1 MRFLSHNW
9 WGKPAIGL
17 LLAISMLSFMPSPIS
32 LNQTAAQEESRL
44 FTETGKTVK
53 GRFLS
58 YWDDNGG
65 LPRQGYP
72 ISEELREVSDTNG
85 KTYTIQYFERAVF
98 ELHPGNAEP
107 YDVLLSLLGAGLY
120 GQKYPG
126 GAANQAPSAQPGA
139 LEFAQTG
146 KRVGGQFLEYWR
158 ANGGLEQFGYPLSDE
173 FNERSDLDG
182 KTYRVQY
189 FERAVFEHHTE
200 NVEPYRV
207 LLSQLVTF
215 RYQAKYATHVTAG
228 RVVAGADMAVKRSCH
243 TVTLLQNSK
252 VLVAGGMIREGNFS
266 ANAELYDPATGKFA
280 PTGSLNRGRACHTA
294 SLLDDGRVLII
305 AGDWGHNLDSAEIYD
320 PTTGK
325 FTYTGSL
332 NHKRSGSPAILLKD
346 GRVLVVGGYD
356 RGLLKSVEL
365 YDPGTGKFT
374 LTGAMSD
381 ARSTPGAGLLPD
393 GRVLITGGGANG
405 TVLSTAEIYDPATG
419 KFAATGSMGLSR
431 HKHGQMMLPDGRV
444 LVLGGA
450 DGRDWRGLRSEAE
463 IYNPATGR
471 FTPTGN
477 MRNKRFKLAD
487 AVTVTGQGTLLV
499 AGGGSLVEIY
509 DPAGGEFRSAEGDT
523 GTARYYQTT
532 TALPD
537 GSVLIAGGYDSDIAS
552 TAHTWLYKP

>member
-1 MRFLSHNW
+1 MRFRSHRR
-9 WGKPAIGL
+9 WGNPAMGL
-17 LLAISMLSFMPSPIS
+17 LLAISMLSFMQSPIS
-32 LNQTAAQEESRL
+32 LNQAEAQEGSRL
-44 FTETGKTVK
+44 FAETGKTVK
-53 GRFLS
+53 GRFLD

-72 ISEELREVSDTNG
+72 ISEEIREVLDTDG
-85 KTYTIQYFERAVF
+85 KTYTVQYFERAVF
-98 ELHPGNAEP
+98 ELHPDNANP
-107 YDVLLSLLGAGLY
+107 HDVLLSLLGVSLY
-120 GQKYPG
+120 VQKYPG
-126 GAANQAPSAQPGA
+126 GAANQVPSPEPNA
-139 LEFAQTG
+139 LAFAQTG
-146 KRVGGQFLEYWR
+146 KRVGGRFLEYWR
-158 ANGGLEQFGYPLSDE
+158 ANGGLAQFGYPLSDE
-173 FNERSDLDG
+173 FDERSDLDG

-207 LLSQLVTF
+207 LLSQLGTF
-215 RYQAKYATHVTAG
+215 RYRAKYATHVTAG
-228 RVVAGADMAVKRSCH
+228 RVVAGADMTVERSCH
-243 TVTLLQNSK
+243 TATLLQSGK
-252 VLVAGGMIREGNFS
+252 VLVAGGMVREGDFS
-266 ANAELYDPATGKFA
+266 ANAELYDPVTGNFA
-280 PTGSLNRGRACHTA
+280 PTGPLNRGRACHTA
-294 SLLDDGRVLII
+294 SLLHDGRVLII
-305 AGDWGHNLDSAEIYD
+305 AGDWHHNLDSAEIYD

-325 FTYTGSL
+325 FTYTDSL

-365 YDPGTGKFT
+365 YDPGTRKFT
-374 LTGAMSD
+374 LTGEMSG
-381 ARSTPGAGLLPD
+381 ARSTPGASLLPD

-405 TVLSTAEIYDPATG
+405 NVLSTAEIYDPTTGTFSATG
-419 KFAATGSMGLSR
+419 DMSLSR
-431 HKHGQMMLPDGRV
+431 HKHGQVLLPDGRV

-471 FTPTGN
+471 FTPTGS

-487 AVTVTGQGTLLV
+487 AVAVTGQGTLLV
-499 AGGGSLVEIY
+499 AGGGSSVEIY
-509 DPAGGEFRSAEGDT
+509 DPAGGEFRSAEGNT

-552 TAHTWLYKP
+552 TDHTWLYKP